1 MTDEDFYS
9 GLIRLHILPHA
20 AEEPIFSL
28 GIIKEL
34 RYHGY
39 KISTGTLYPM
49 LHGLE
54 KKGYFTTRHERPR
67 CRDRRV
73 DEITKQGRV
82 ALTDAKVKVKEL
94 FRELIEGVDVLK
106 EIVDG
111 IA

>member
-1 MTDEDFYS
+1 MTDKDFYG
-9 GLIRLHILPHA
+9 GLIRLHILHHV
-20 AEEPIFSL
+20 AEKPIFGL

-39 KISTGTLYPM
+39 KLSTGTLYPM

-54 KKGYFTTRHERPR
+54 KKGCFSTRHEHPGR
-67 CRDRRV
+67 RDRRV
-73 DEITKQGRV
+73 DEITKQGHV
-82 ALTDAKVKVKEL
+82 ALADAKVKVKEL
-94 FRELIEGVDVLK
+94 FRELIEGVDILK